1 MFNLIRPEAV
11 MPSYATQGS
20 AGMDV
25 FAAITEPATINPGE
39 RSLIPTGLVLQDN
52 MLSNTNEIQCRSKSG
67 LALKHGIMVLN
78 SPGTIDSDYRGE
90 ISVIL
95 QNHSS
100 VPFTV
105 EKHMKIAQLVIC
117 PIVRNYTVKT
127 LQVSRGQGG
136 FGSTGK

>member
-11 MPSYATQGS
+11 MPTYATTGS

-25 FAAITEPATINPGE
+25 FAAITGPVTINPGE
-39 RSLIPTGLVLQDN
+39 RSLIPTGLVLQDDQ
-52 MLSNTNEIQCRSKSG
+52 LSDWEEIQCRSKSG

-90 ISVIL
+90 IAVIL
-95 QNHSS
+95 QNFGN

-105 EKHMKIAQLVIC
+105 EKHMKIAQLVVCSILRA
-117 PIVRNYTVKT
+117 ISIDTAE
-127 LQVSRGQGG
+127 VSRGQGG